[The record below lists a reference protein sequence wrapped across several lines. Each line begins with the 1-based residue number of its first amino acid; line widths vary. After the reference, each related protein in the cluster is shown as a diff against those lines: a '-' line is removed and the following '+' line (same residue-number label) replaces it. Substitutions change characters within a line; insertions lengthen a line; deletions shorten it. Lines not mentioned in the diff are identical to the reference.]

1 MDVFHA
7 DSGELLLDG
16 KKFTQKQH
24 LIGYLPEERGLYPKK
39 TVIEQLVYLGRLRGI
54 SKSVAINN
62 SKKWLRRLEVDQY
75 ENRKLETLSKGNAQK
90 VQLASTLVC
99 DPDIVILDE
108 PFSGLDPVN
117 SKILQDVVQEL
128 IDSDKLVIFSSH
140 QMSYVENFCK
150 DIAIIDNGN
159 IVLSGNLIEIKKKF
173 GEKQLVLSPIDGNLE
188 QLEQIIRTRLSD
200 FIVPTGRTK
209 EDIIIKCVKDIS
221 RKELLAQILECDIE
235 IEHFETYKPSLNDI
249 FVATVGDEENNI
261 KQTKMTGGTV

>member
-1 MDVFHA
+1 MHLRQKICKLYNTGALHITIGTFA
-7 DSGELLLDG
+7 T
-16 KKFTQKQH
+16 KFVAFFGS
-24 LIGYLPEERGLYPKK
+24 I
-39 TVIEQLVYLGRLRGI
+39 VVVRL
-54 SKSVAINN
+54 
-62 SKKWLRRLEVDQY
+62 
-75 ENRKLETLSKGNAQK
+75 LSKQ
-90 VQLASTLVC
+90 
-99 DPDIVILDE
+99 DY
-108 PFSGLDPVN
+108 GL
-117 SKILQDVVQEL
+117 
-128 IDSDKLVIFSSH
+128 
-140 QMSYVENFCK
+140 MSYVENFCK